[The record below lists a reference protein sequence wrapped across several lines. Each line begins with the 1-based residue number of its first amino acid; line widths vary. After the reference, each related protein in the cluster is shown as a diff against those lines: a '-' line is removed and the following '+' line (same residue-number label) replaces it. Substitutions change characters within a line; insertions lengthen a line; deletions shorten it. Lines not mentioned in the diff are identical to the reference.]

1 MRDYEKYLVPGILV
15 VTGEDKVHGIILAN
29 GVVVFLDINGYV
41 KVCSL
46 IDAGEGYVL
55 KVFSPTEYIKNTQYI
70 INEEYLDLVYEYKPG
85 ILVEDLECNT
95 EYTFK
100 TSSGSYV
107 ARVEMFDD
115 SKVVLVGKLSTNLI
129 NVFTHDEFKLT
140 FSSIK
145 FYEKE

>member
-1 MRDYEKYLVPGILV
+1 MRDYEKYLVPGNIV
-15 VTGEDKVHGIILAN
+15 VTGKAKVHGIILAN
-29 GVVVFLDINGYV
+29 GVVVYLDISGYDNV
-41 KVCSL
+41 SSL

-55 KVFSPTEYIKNTQYI
+55 KVFSPTEYTKNTQYI

-85 ILVEDLECNT
+85 ISFEDLECNT

-100 TSSGSYV
+100 TSAGSYV
-107 ARVEMFDD
+107 ARVEMFND
-115 SKVVLVGKLSTNLI
+115 SKVALVGDPSTNLI
-129 NVFTHDEFKLT
+129 NVFTHDDFKFR

>member
-1 MRDYEKYLVPGILV
+1 MRDYEKYLVPGNIV
-15 VTGEDKVHGIILAN
+15 VTGEAKHGIILAN
-29 GVVVFLDINGYV
+29 GVVVYLDINGYD
-41 KVCSL
+41 KVSSL
-46 IDAGEGYVL
+46 IDAEEGYVL
-55 KVFSPTEYIKNTQYI
+55 KVFSPTEYIKDTQDI

-85 ILVEDLECNT
+85 ISVEDLECNT

-107 ARVEMFDD
+107 ARVEMFDG

-129 NVFTHDEFKLT
+129 NVFTHDEFKFM

>member
-1 MRDYEKYLVPGILV
+1 MRDYEKYLVPGNIV
-15 VTGEDKVHGIILAN
+15 VVGEDKVHGIILAN
-29 GVVVFLDINGYV
+29 GVVVYLDINGYDTV
-41 KVCSL
+41 SSL
-46 IDAGEGYVL
+46 IEAEEWYVL
-55 KVFSPTEYIKNTQYI
+55 KVFSPTEYIKDKQAI

-85 ILVEDLECNT
+85 ISFEDLECNT

-129 NVFTHDEFKLT
+129 NVFTHDEFKVM

>member
-1 MRDYEKYLVPGILV
+1 MRDYEKYLVPGNIV
-15 VTGEDKVHGIILAN
+15 VTGEAKHGIILAN
-29 GVVVFLDINGYV
+29 GVVVYLDINGYDTV
-41 KVCSL
+41 SSL
-46 IDAGEGYVL
+46 IEAEEWYVL
-55 KVFSPTEYIKNTQYI
+55 KVFSPTEYIKDTQDI

-85 ILVEDLECNT
+85 ISFEDLECNT

-129 NVFTHDEFKLT
+129 NAFTPDEFKFT

>member
-1 MRDYEKYLVPGILV
+1 MIDYEKYLVPGNIV
-15 VTGEDKVHGIILAN
+15 VSGKDKVHGIILAN
-29 GVVVFLDINGYV
+29 GVVVYLEIDGYDNV
-41 KVCSL
+41 SSL
-46 IDAGEGYVL
+46 IEAGEGYVL

-85 ILVEDLECNT
+85 IPFEDLECNT

-107 ARVEMFDD
+107 ARVEMFND
-115 SKVVLVGKLSTNLI
+115 SRVVLVGKLSTNLI

>member
-1 MRDYEKYLVPGILV
+1 MRDYEKYLVPGNIV
-15 VTGEDKVHGIILAN
+15 VAGEAKHGIILAN
-29 GVVVFLDINGYV
+29 GVVVYLDINRYD
-41 KVCSL
+41 KVSSL
-46 IDAGEGYVL
+46 IEAEEGYVL
-55 KVFSPTEYIKNTQYI
+55 KVFSPTEYIKNAQHI
-70 INEEYLDLVYEYKPG
+70 INEDYLDLVYEYKPG
-85 ILVEDLECNT
+85 ISFEDLECNT

-129 NVFTHDEFKLT
+129 NVFTHDEFKFM

>member
-1 MRDYEKYLVPGILV
+1 MRDYEKYLVPGNIV

-29 GVVVFLDINGYV
+29 GVVVYLDCDGYDDV
-41 KVCSL
+41 SSL
-46 IDAGEGYVL
+46 IEAEEGYVL

-85 ILVEDLECNT
+85 ISFEDLKCNT

-100 TSSGSYV
+100 TPSCSYV

-115 SKVVLVGKLSTNLI
+115 SKVVLVRTLSN
-129 NVFTHDEFKLT
+129 NVISAFTHDEFK
-140 FSSIK
+140 FMVSSIK

>member
-1 MRDYEKYLVPGILV
+1 MRDYEKYLVPGNIV
-15 VTGEDKVHGIILAN
+15 VTGEDKIHGIILAN
-29 GVVVFLDINGYV
+29 GVVVYLEIDGYDNV
-41 KVCSL
+41 SSL
-46 IDAGEGYVL
+46 IATEEGYVL
-55 KVFSPTEYIKNTQYI
+55 KVFSPTEYIKDTQDI

-85 ILVEDLECNT
+85 ISSEDLECNT

-100 TSSGSYV
+100 TCSGSYV
-107 ARVEMFDD
+107 ARVEMFND

-129 NVFTHDEFKLT
+129 NVFTPDAFKSM

>member
-1 MRDYEKYLVPGILV
+1 MRDYEKYLVPGNIV
-15 VTGEDKVHGIILAN
+15 VTGEDKVHGIILDN
-29 GVVVFLDINGYV
+29 GVVVYLDCDGYDDAS
-41 KVCSL
+41 SL
-46 IDAGEGYVL
+46 IEAEEGYVL
-55 KVFSPTEYIKNTQYI
+55 KVFSPTEYIKDTQDI

-85 ILVEDLECNT
+85 ISFEDLKCNT

-100 TSSGSYV
+100 TCSRSYV

-115 SKVVLVGKLSTNLI
+115 SKVVLIRNLSTNLI
-129 NVFTHDEFKLT
+129 SALTPNEFKVI

>member
-1 MRDYEKYLVPGILV
+1 MRDYEKYLVPGNIV
-15 VTGEDKVHGIILAN
+15 VTGEARVHGIILAN
-29 GVVVFLDINGYV
+29 GVVVYLDISGYD
-41 KVCSL
+41 KVSSL
-46 IDAGEGYVL
+46 IDAEEGYVL
-55 KVFSPTEYIKNTQYI
+55 KVFSPTEYIKNTQCI

-85 ILVEDLECNT
+85 ISFEDLKCNT

-100 TSSGSYV
+100 TCSKSYV

-115 SKVVLVGKLSTNLI
+115 SKVVLIRNLSTNLI
-129 NVFTHDEFKLT
+129 SALSPNEFKAI

>member
-1 MRDYEKYLVPGILV
+1 MRDYEKYLVPGNIV
-15 VTGEDKVHGIILAN
+15 VVGEDKVHGIILAN
-29 GVVVFLDINGYV
+29 GVVVYLDINGYDNV
-41 KVCSL
+41 SSL
-46 IDAGEGYVL
+46 IEAEEGYVL

-70 INEEYLDLVYEYKPG
+70 INEKYLDLVYEYKPG
-85 ILVEDLECNT
+85 IPFEDLECST

-107 ARVEMFDD
+107 ARVEMFND
-115 SKVVLVGKLSTNLI
+115 SRVVLVGKLSTNLI
-129 NVFTHDEFKLT
+129 NVFTHDDFKFR

>member
-1 MRDYEKYLVPGILV
+1 MRDYEKYLVPGNIV
-15 VTGEDKVHGIILAN
+15 VTGEAKHGIILAN
-29 GVVVFLDINGYV
+29 GVVIYLDINGYD
-41 KVCSL
+41 KVSSL
-46 IDAGEGYVL
+46 IEAEEGYVL
-55 KVFSPTEYIKNTQYI
+55 KVFSPTEYIKNTQCI

-85 ILVEDLECNT
+85 ISFEDLECNT

-107 ARVEMFDD
+107 ARVEMFND
-115 SKVVLVGKLSTNLI
+115 SKVALVGDPSTNLI
-129 NVFTHDEFKLT
+129 NVFTHDDFKFR

>member
-1 MRDYEKYLVPGILV
+1 MRDYEKYLVPGNIV

-29 GVVVFLDINGYV
+29 GVVVYLEIDGYDNV
-41 KVCSL
+41 SPLMEAK
-46 IDAGEGYVL
+46 EGYVL
-55 KVFSPTEYIKNTQYI
+55 KVFSPTEDIKCEQDI
-70 INEEYLDLVYEYKPG
+70 LNEEYLDLVYEYNPG
-85 ILVEDLECNT
+85 ISFEDLKCNT

-107 ARVEMFDD
+107 ARVEMFND
-115 SKVVLVGKLSTNLI
+115 SKVALVGDPSTNLI
-129 NVFTHDEFKLT
+129 NVFTHDDFKFR

>member
-1 MRDYEKYLVPGILV
+1 MRDYEKYLVPGNIV
-15 VTGEDKVHGIILAN
+15 VSGKAKVHGIILAN
-29 GVVVFLDINGYV
+29 GVVVYLDINGYD
-41 KVCSL
+41 KVSSL

-55 KVFSPTEYIKNTQYI
+55 KVFSTTEYIKCEQDI
-70 INEEYLDLVYEYKPG
+70 FNEEYLDLVYEYKPG
-85 ILVEDLECNT
+85 ISSEDLECNT

-107 ARVEMFDD
+107 ARVEMFND
-115 SKVVLVGKLSTNLI
+115 SKVALVGDPSTNLI
-129 NVFTHDEFKLT
+129 NVFTHDDFKFR

>member
-1 MRDYEKYLVPGILV
+1 MRDYEKYLVPGNIV

-29 GVVVFLDINGYV
+29 GVVVYLDISGYDNV
-41 KVCSL
+41 SSL
-46 IDAGEGYVL
+46 IDAEEGYVL
-55 KVFSPTEYIKNTQYI
+55 KVFSPTEDITDTRDVI
-70 INEEYLDLVYEYKPG
+70 DEEYLDLVYEYKPG
-85 ILVEDLECNT
+85 ISFEDLKCNT

-100 TSSGSYV
+100 TCSRSYE

-115 SKVVLVGKLSTNLI
+115 SKVVLIRNLSTNLI
-129 NVFTHDEFKLT
+129 SALTPNEFKGI

>member
-1 MRDYEKYLVPGILV
+1 MRDYEKYLVPGNIV
-15 VTGEDKVHGIILAN
+15 VVGEDKVHGIILAN
-29 GVVVFLDINGYV
+29 GVVVYLDINGYDTV
-41 KVCSL
+41 SSL
-46 IDAGEGYVL
+46 IEAEEWYVL
-55 KVFSPTEYIKNTQYI
+55 KVFSPTEYIKDEQDI

-85 ILVEDLECNT
+85 ISFEDLECNT

-107 ARVEMFDD
+107 ARVEMFND
-115 SKVVLVGKLSTNLI
+115 SKVALVGDPSTNLI
-129 NVFTHDEFKLT
+129 NVFTHDDFKFR

>member
-1 MRDYEKYLVPGILV
+1 MRDYEKYLVPGNIV
-15 VTGEDKVHGIILAN
+15 VVGEDKVHGIILAN
-29 GVVVFLDINGYV
+29 GVVVYLDINGYDTV
-41 KVCSL
+41 SSL
-46 IDAGEGYVL
+46 IEAEEWYVL
-55 KVFSPTEYIKNTQYI
+55 KVFSPTEYIKDAQAI

-85 ILVEDLECNT
+85 ISFEDLECNT

-107 ARVEMFDD
+107 ARVEMFND
-115 SKVVLVGKLSTNLI
+115 SKVALVGDPSTNLI
-129 NVFTHDEFKLT
+129 NVFTHDDFKFR

>member
-1 MRDYEKYLVPGILV
+1 MRDYEKYLVPGNIV
-15 VTGEDKVHGIILAN
+15 VTGEAKVHGIILAN
-29 GVVVFLDINGYV
+29 GVVVYLDINGYDNV
-41 KVCSL
+41 SSL
-46 IDAGEGYVL
+46 IEAEEGYVL
-55 KVFSPTEYIKNTQYI
+55 KVFSPTEYIKEAQDI

-85 ILVEDLECNT
+85 IPFEDLECST

-107 ARVEMFDD
+107 ARVEMFND
-115 SKVVLVGKLSTNLI
+115 SRVVLVGKLSTNLI
-129 NVFTHDEFKLT
+129 NVFTHDDFKFR